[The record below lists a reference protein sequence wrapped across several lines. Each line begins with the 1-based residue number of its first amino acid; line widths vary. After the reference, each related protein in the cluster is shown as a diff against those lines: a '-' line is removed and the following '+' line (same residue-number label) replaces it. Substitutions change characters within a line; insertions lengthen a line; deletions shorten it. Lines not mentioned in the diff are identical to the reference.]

1 MISATILGQPV
12 ASVFSLLAVAKE
24 IAFGGGVGL
33 VLVGVY
39 LRWRLW
45 DDLMATEELAK
56 DRRLSEEQARAR
68 IALLRYSGP
77 VVIVLGLAMLAVL
90 MWR

>member
-1 MISATILGQPV
+1 MSSAAFLDASIEPV
-12 ASVFSLLAVAKE
+12 SPLLAVAEE
-24 IAFGGGVGL
+24 ITFGGGVSL

-45 DDLMATEELAK
+45 DDLMTTEELAK

-77 VVIVLGLAMLAVL
+77 VVIVIGLLMLAVL